1 MVDIE
6 SRKLVGQAERFKALG
21 HPLRLA
27 ILRLVVQG
35 HENGT
40 PAGEIQAEVG
50 TPASTLSHHLA
61 LLADAQLLQVVRSG
75 SFLHYRANF
84 KILHALTDYLWQD
97 CCSGGC
103 LEVKS
108 EPSASLSTKARSSRP
123 PKG

>member
-1 MVDIE
+1 MVDTE
-6 SRKLVGQAERFKALG
+6 SKRLVCQAERFKALG

-35 HENGT
+35 HEDGT

-61 LLADAQLLQVVRSG
+61 MLADSQLLQVVRSG

-103 LEVKS
+103 QEVEA
-108 EPSASLSTKARSSRP
+108 EPSASLPTKVRASRP
-123 PKG
+123 PKA